1 MSKLS
6 NCLQMIQL
14 LMARPK
20 MKIND
25 LAKELEVKPRMIRV
39 YRDELEK
46 AGVYIESERGTNG
59 GYSLDRRSILPIR
72 NFNSTEVQEL
82 QIAIQSYLSR
92 QTDNEST
99 LSNAL
104 EKIKAAQR
112 DQSLSSKHFYFA
124 NDYLIN
130 SEVGD
135 ESVYYKTLYQAFTK
149 RKKVVITYEAAS
161 TNKVTTRTIH
171 PYAFVVYDENIYCVS
186 YCEDKRA
193 LRTFKLIRIREVQII
208 QENYYLPDDF
218 DITEEFPHLGFI
230 REPQEVELIIET
242 PISNQVKESIY
253 SDDQIIEELPNNA
266 IRFKATLN
274 GEQSIKKW
282 ILGMGTKAKV
292 IGPERLKREIN
303 KEVEQMLEYYRQTN
317 GKS

>member
-14 LMARPK
+14 LMARPR
-20 MKIND
+20 MKIED
-25 LAKELEVKPRMIRV
+25 LAEELEVKPRMIRV
-39 YRDELEK
+39 YRDDLEK
-46 AGVYIESERGTNG
+46 AGIYIESERGTNG

-72 NFNSTEVQEL
+72 NFNPSEVQEL
-82 QIAIQSYLSR
+82 QIAIKSYLSKLP
-92 QTDNEST
+92 DHEST

-130 SEVGD
+130 SEVGN
-135 ESVYYKTLYQAFTK
+135 ESAHYKRLYHAFNH

-161 TNKVTTRTIH
+161 TNEVTIRTIH

-186 YCEDKRA
+186 YCEEKEA
-193 LRTFKLIRIREVQII
+193 MRTFKIIRIHEIKDTDQ
-208 QENYYLPDDF
+208 NYYLPEDF
-218 DITEEFPHLGFI
+218 DIRAQFPHLGFI

-242 PISNQVKESIY
+242 PFSNQVKESIY
-253 SDDQIIEELPNNA
+253 SDDQVIEELPHNA

-282 ILGMGTKAKV
+282 ILGMGSKV
-292 IGPERLKREIN
+292 IVIAPVRLKDEIHL
-303 KEVEQMLEYYRQTN
+303 EVDRMLQLYTEA
-317 GKS
+317 KS

>member
-20 MKIND
+20 LKIND
-25 LAKELEVKPRMIRV
+25 LAEELEVKPRMVRV

-46 AGVYIESERGTNG
+46 AGIYIESERGTNG

-82 QIAIQSYLSR
+82 QIAIQSYLSK
-92 QTDNEST
+92 QPDLETT

-104 EKIKAAQR
+104 EKIKASQR

-130 SEVGD
+130 SEVGN
-135 ESVYYKTLYQAFTK
+135 ESEHYKNLYQAFNQ
-149 RKKVVITYEAAS
+149 RKKVMITYEAAS
-161 TNKVTTRTIH
+161 TNTVTIRTIH
-171 PYAFVVYDENIYCVS
+171 PYAFVVYDENLYCVS
-186 YCEDKRA
+186 YCEEKEA
-193 LRTFKLIRIREVQII
+193 MRTFKILRIHDVKVLDQ
-208 QENYYLPDDF
+208 NYYLPEDF
-218 DITEEFPHLGFI
+218 DIREQFPHLGFI
-230 REPQEVELIIET
+230 RDPQKVELIIET
-242 PISNQVKESIY
+242 PFSNQVKESIY
-253 SDDQIIEELPNNA
+253 NDDQVIEALPQNA

-292 IGPERLKREIN
+292 IAPEKLKDEIQ
-303 KEVEQMLEYYRQTN
+303 KEIEQMLAHYN
-317 GKS
+317 